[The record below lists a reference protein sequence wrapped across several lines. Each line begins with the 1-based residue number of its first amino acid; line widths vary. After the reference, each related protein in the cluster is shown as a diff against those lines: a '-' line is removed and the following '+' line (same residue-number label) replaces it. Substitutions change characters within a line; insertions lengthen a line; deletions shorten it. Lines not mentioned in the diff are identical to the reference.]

1 MYNFTRESYRVY
13 SDKLSQNELKF
24 MKNNRIGSFGISVIM
39 LTIMI
44 PFQVKAQ
51 VRTRAVVSPE
61 VHPDQTATFR
71 IAAKDANTVD
81 LVLPDI
87 NITKPMEKNAS
98 GLWSIT
104 IGPIESDIYVYNF
117 IVDGSHTVDPMN
129 PDIKRGRGLTTSLV
143 EIPGKQPMYFSEQA
157 VPHGSIHIHR
167 YDSKTTGT
175 TRGLYIYTPSGYDPL
190 SKNKYPVLYL
200 LHGVGDTEN
209 GWIEIG
215 RANRIADNLLAAGK
229 MKPMLIVMPLG
240 HASFP
245 GSTRSNFMSTQIP
258 DAFEQDLLSEVIP
271 FVEKNYNASSNR
283 KDRAIAGLSMGG
295 RQTLSVGL
303 ANLYKFS
310 YVLPYSAAVRN
321 VEQDSTLN
329 SLISDPAKINK
340 ELKLFWIGCGT
351 EDGLYA
357 GNKSL
362 SELLTK
368 KGITHVFYP
377 TAGTHTWLVWR
388 LYLSET
394 LPLLFN

>member
-1 MYNFTRESYRVY
+1 
-13 SDKLSQNELKF
+13 
-24 MKNNRIGSFGISVIM
+24 MKNRRTGLNRKYLLI

-44 PFQVKAQ
+44 PFQVMAQ
-51 VRTRAVVSPE
+51 FRSQRPITLE
-61 VHPDQTATFR
+61 VHPDQTVTFR
-71 IAAKDANTVD
+71 IMAKEAKNVALMMNDANV
-81 LVLPDI
+81 V
-87 NITKPMEKNAS
+87 NAPLQKDES

-104 IGPIESDIYVYNF
+104 VGPLEPDIYWYNF
-117 IVDGSHTVDPMN
+117 VVDGMHTIDPMN
-129 PDIKRGRGLTTSLV
+129 PDLKRGRDAMTNLV
-143 EIPGKQPMYFSEQA
+143 EVSGKQPMYFSEQA
-157 VPHGSIHIHR
+157 VPHGTVHIHR

-175 TRGLYIYTPSGYDPL
+175 TRGLFIYTPPSYDPS

-215 RANRIADNLLAAGK
+215 KANRIADNLLADGN
-229 MKPMLIVMPLG
+229 MKPMIIVMPLG

-245 GSTRSNFMSTQIP
+245 GNTRSNFMSTQTP
-258 DAFEQDLLSEVIP
+258 NAFEQDLLTEVIP
-271 FVEKNYNASSNR
+271 FVEKTYNVSANR

-295 RQTLSVGL
+295 RQTLSIGL
-303 ANLYKFS
+303 ANVDKFS

-321 VEQDSTLN
+321 VKQDSALI
-329 SLISDPAKINK
+329 SLLSDPARLNK

-351 EDGLYA
+351 EDGLFT

-362 SELLTK
+362 SEFLTK

-377 TAGTHTWLVWR
+377 VAGAHTWLVWR
-388 LYLSET
+388 LYLFET